1 MIIEIEYY
9 KGDVLLYRN
18 NISEFELQKQLIEIE
33 NFYDKCEDNFVD
45 LFCRRF
51 GWAILDTYDLPE
63 FRYDRDTG
71 LLCRIRI

>member
-1 MIIEIEYY
+1 MIIEIE
-9 KGDVLLYRN
+9 N
-18 NISEFELQKQLIEIE
+18 S
-33 NFYDKCEDNFVD
+33 YDKCTDNFVD

-51 GWAILDTYDLPE
+51 GWTILDTYDLPE